1 MSRYRLRA
9 AGRYDATRLLAF
21 LGAHAVPGV
30 ETWDGTTY
38 ARSVRT
44 PTGAVVAA
52 MTAASEGVDVRL
64 TGSSDATPVV
74 LQQLRHLLSLADD
87 TAAAE
92 QHLAGDPVV
101 GRSVLARPGL
111 RSPGSL
117 DDGETLVRTVVGQQ
131 VSLVGA
137 RTVLGRVAADL
148 GQPLPLQADGVRL
161 LFPTMAALS
170 AADPLRLPMPRARAR
185 AVVAC
190 AAAVAAAR
198 ELPAR
203 SALLALAGVGPWTAD
218 YVDLRCRRDPDV
230 FLASDLAVRR
240 VLERVGLDGS
250 PKAAAA
256 RSSGWSPYR
265 STALIHLWTDYLEW
279 SPIPH
284 LPH

>member
-1 MSRYRLRA
+1 MA
-9 AGRYDATRLLAF
+9 
-21 LGAHAVPGV
+21 GV
-30 ETWDGTTY
+30 ECFDGTTY

-44 PTGAVVAA
+44 PSGAVVAA
-52 MTAASEGVDVRL
+52 MSAADGGIDVRL
-64 TGSSDATPVV
+64 TGPSDATPDV
-74 LQQLRHLLSLADD
+74 LQRLGHLLSLAGD

-92 QHLAGDPVV
+92 RHLAGDAVV

-131 VSLVGA
+131 VSLAGA
-137 RTVLGRVAADL
+137 RTVLGRMAADL
-148 GQPLPLQADGVRL
+148 GEPLGLPVDGVGL
-161 LFPTMAALS
+161 LFPTMAALA
-170 AADPLRLPMPRARAR
+170 AADPLRLPMPRSRAR

-190 AAAVAAAR
+190 AVAAAGG
-198 ELPAR
+198 LPAR

-240 VLERVGLDGS
+240 MLERVGLDGS

-256 RSSGWSPYR
+256 RAAGWSPYR
-265 STALIHLWTDYLEW
+265 SMALIHLWTDYLE
-279 SPIPH
+279 PPPTPQPPRTPH